1 MKKILTILLILAFL
15 AAAGWFFGGKAFF
28 QKKMQG
34 QMMQK
39 LQTVQRTLDKN
50 SDGIIGSEEI
60 KMASATL
67 ATLDK
72 DGNGNLSRKEMGDA
86 GPIKGSIRNFA
97 ITRLVDTNGDLS
109 ASAEEI
115 KNAATSISRLDLN
128 KDGQIDATEL
138 IYPRKPGQAPLNIP
152 MSVRKKLLIYPE
164 KNEGP
169 ILPGADDRQAAGKLF
184 IQFSNTNSDVQVN
197 NRTVLL
203 DENGTIAHEWTTD
216 LDAPEGVSSYLLPNG
231 NVMRTQS
238 GGDWMRHKNYP
249 VGATGIV
256 QIINP
261 ASEVL
266 WQFEYDEI
274 GKHCLHHDQA
284 MLPNGNILLLV
295 YEGFTQAEASA
306 LGWKKPNDK
315 FKFKHVFFEKIIEV
329 QPFLD
334 KDSTAIVWEWS
345 SANHIVQDEDANA
358 ANYGKIN
365 ENTDR
370 LDVNYPFKG
379 VFLKNQKF
387 HFNSI
392 DYNTEFD
399 QILLSSA
406 MYGEL
411 YVIDHSTTTDEAKTA
426 NGGKYGKGGRFLYR
440 YGNQRATKT
449 GEQTT
454 FYWQHDVS
462 WLPKDIPHK
471 GDILVFN
478 NGAGRG
484 ADGSYDPKQPPLAIG
499 TAYTDILEL
508 KLPRNQD
515 GSFDST
521 KAPETV
527 WSYNS
532 KNTEGVYAPFMS
544 GARRLKNGNTIFC
557 QGHNKRVIEITP
569 EGEKVM
575 DFQLGGPG
583 NLFRVYKYDNEYS
596 GIVALQD

>member
-1 MKKILTILLILAFL
+1 MQAQMI
-15 AAAGWFFGGKAFF
+15 
-28 QKKMQG
+28 QKM
-34 QMMQK
+34 
-39 LQTVQRTLDKN
+39 QTVQRTLDKN
-50 SDGIIGSEEI
+50 SDGIIGKEEI

-72 DGNGNLSRKEMGDA
+72 DGNGILSRQEMGDI
-86 GPIKGSIRNFA
+86 GPMKGSIRNFG
-97 ITRLVDTNGDLS
+97 ITRLVDTDGDLS

-115 KNAATSISRLDLN
+115 KNAVTSITRLDLN
-128 KDGQIDATEL
+128 KDGKIDATEL
-138 IYPRKPGQAPLNIP
+138 IYPRKSGQATPNFSMVARRELT
-152 MSVRKKLLIYPE
+152 LYPE

-169 ILPGADDRQAAGKLF
+169 ILPGADERQAEGKLF
-184 IQFSNTNSDVQVN
+184 IQYSNTGSDRQVN
-197 NRTVLL
+197 NRTLL
-203 DENGTIAHEWTTD
+203 FDEQGNITHKWTTN
-216 LDAPEGVSSYLLPNG
+216 LHAPEGVSAYLLSNG

-238 GGDWMRHKNYP
+238 GGDWMHHSHYP

-266 WQFEYDEI
+266 WQFEYDEE

-284 MLPNGNILLLV
+284 MLPNGNILLLA

-306 LGWKKPNDK
+306 LGWKKPSEK
-315 FKFKHVFFEKIIEV
+315 FNYKYVWFEKILEV
-329 QPFLD
+329 QPFFD

-345 SANHIVQDEDANA
+345 VSNHIVQDDDVKAS
-358 ANYGKIN
+358 NYGKIS
-365 ENTDR
+365 EHTDR
-370 LDVNYPFKG
+370 IDVNYPFG
-379 VFLKNQKF
+379 GLFLKNQKF

-392 DYNTEFD
+392 DYNAEFD

-406 MYGEL
+406 MYGEH
-411 YVIDHSTTTDEAKTA
+411 YIIDHSTTTEEAKTA

-440 YGNQRATKT
+440 YGNKRATQT

-454 FYWQHDVS
+454 FYWPHDAS
-462 WLPKDIPHK
+462 WLPNEVPHK
-471 GDILVFN
+471 GDVLVFN
-478 NGAGRG
+478 NGSGR
-484 ADGSYDPKQPPLAIG
+484 APDGSYDPNQTPMPIG
-499 TAYTDILEL
+499 IAYTDILEL
-508 KLPRNQD
+508 KLPRKQD

-521 KAPETV
+521 KTPEIV

-557 QGHNKRVIEITP
+557 QGHNKRVVEITP

-575 DFQLGGPG
+575 DFQLAGPG
-583 NLFRVYKYDNEYS
+583 NLFRVYKYENEYS
-596 GIVALQD
+596 GIVALSNR